1 MIAGIS
7 GSRVPPMTSR
17 ILTGLLLLAG
27 AAGASA
33 QAPVTLKSAVV
44 VLSDDPQLRQEVEDA
59 LVIKA
64 REHAYDAVASHAI
77 VADIADADSRAFMN
91 TLGKSGIQAVLMLR
105 PSAVGEGS
113 SLESVR
119 AEVSPETF
127 ERMREF
133 AGEVSTAGTDDLI
146 AVVHLGVYALD
157 EGTASLLSS
166 GAVWLDEEVA
176 TREEGVERL
185 LDLVVTNIDGI
196 RPAIRRHLGLPPL
209 AE

>member
-1 MIAGIS
+1 
-7 GSRVPPMTSR
+7 
-17 ILTGLLLLAG
+17 
-27 AAGASA
+27 
-33 QAPVTLKSAVV
+33 
-44 VLSDDPQLRQEVEDA
+44 LRREVEDA
-59 LVIKA
+59 LVVKA
-64 REHAYDAVASHAI
+64 RAHDYDAVPSYSI
-77 VADIADADSRAFMN
+77 VPDIADADSRAFMK
-91 TLGKSGIQAVLMLR
+91 TLATSGMQAVLMVR

-133 AGEVSTAGTDDLI
+133 AGEVSTASADDLI
-146 AVVHLGVYALD
+146 AVVHLGLYMLED
-157 EGTASLLSS
+157 GEETLLSS

-185 LDLVVTNIDGI
+185 LDLVVTNIDSI